1 MDIADGVEDAVK
13 HPGIIVSVYSR
24 AGDGVLDAVVAFGMV
39 VSVHA
44 ALLTIPTVGTLDAVV
59 HEGTIV

>member
-24 AGDGVLDAVVAFGMV
+24 AGDGVLIN
-39 VSVHA
+39 
-44 ALLTIPTVGTLDAVV
+44 LLKGSYCPMDT
-59 HEGTIV
+59 